1 MVKRIWLAEDDS
13 DDIDL
18 FVEALTDIDKSI
30 VYNCARNGK
39 ELIAKLN
46 IGESDFPE
54 LIFLDVNMPEMNG
67 WECLAYLKKN
77 PTFKDIP
84 VIIYSTSSAK
94 TNTENAVELGAFCF
108 YEKPSNYTILRE
120 FLEIIVKSNLEKSNV
135 IDNLAKGSRQKVY
148 FN

>member
-67 WECLAYLKKN
+67 WECLA
-77 PTFKDIP
+77 
-84 VIIYSTSSAK
+84 
-94 TNTENAVELGAFCF
+94 
-108 YEKPSNYTILRE
+108 
-120 FLEIIVKSNLEKSNV
+120 
-135 IDNLAKGSRQKVY
+135 
-148 FN
+148 